1 MSLLP
6 ERTNQKRGINFQL
19 FCSDQDKITQAIA
32 QVLFNCSMSPIK
44 II

>member
-19 FCSDQDKITQAIA
+19 FCSDQDKITQVIA

-44 II
+44 TI

>member
-19 FCSDQDKITQAIA
+19 FCSDQDKSALEDPKGPRT
-32 QVLFNCSMSPIK
+32 LEDPGP
-44 II
+44 